1 MTEIIVLRK
10 LREENESLRT
20 AKQHREAT
28 KIPDSIY
35 RKNNLIYV
43 FNFPYTYHLRIMKK

>member
-10 LREENESLRT
+10 LREENESLRP
-20 AKQHREAT
+20 AKHREAT